1 MNPGWREGRFQRI
14 PPADDLQIRMK
25 NDAAQAGIQDAAAKI
40 RVRLGAVIAGIETAE
55 PPENIRADQQEG
67 SGSRIHRHGHLHI
80 VIGKGVG
87 LIPLA
92 EDAAEAVEHG
102 AQHGTDGKLPAGEE
116 QFLAL
121 LGEKAGREDGDVG
134 MGIHIHDHLAQ
145 EARMKGYIRIQQEMI
160 AALEMGQDRVMRAG
174 KAHVLLLGQNN
185 QPREGP
191 FQPLRR
197 HLLRRVVAEKDGHL
211 QIRILNAAEGV
222 IHLVPAAA
230 YYKTGGK
237 DRRHEEE
244 PPFPA
249 VSVIC
254 SPYFTGKRGLCKGK
268 RRLWK
273 ESHWQKALFDDILGR
288 YGGKAA
294 DLKGKKVLKLSKFA
308 VFVDLENCGAK
319 VPTLK
324 SILEK
329 VKIRGD
335 ILLGKVY
342 GYTDKFDDLKEVL
355 LSNTFTVVP
364 SLRYGISQKN
374 NADIQLVID
383 ALQVAYENE
392 LIDSFCIV
400 SGDSDY
406 VPLVGR
412 LKSMGKFVLGIS
424 RSEAASNIFINA
436 CNEFQ
441 FLESV
446 GKRNVEKPRKQ
457 KTGITNEEM
466 ADESELNKLLTTV
479 LEEQTDRDE
488 IYASELKGT
497 LLRLRPDFNEKAYG
511 CATFYKLLMKLAN
524 RFGDLRVHNDN
535 FDVMVG
541 LSNSGDNTEAIP
553 QLTRE
558 NWKEAFA
565 AQIKA
570 YKEGGFERVN
580 PSILKADI
588 ITAYPDFNERAIGF
602 KRFSDV
608 MKQLEKDGL
617 VIVEMDEQNT
627 MLIKLL

>member
-1 MNPGWREGRFQRI
+1 M
-14 PPADDLQIRMK
+14 
-25 NDAAQAGIQDAAAKI
+25 
-40 RVRLGAVIAGIETAE
+40 
-55 PPENIRADQQEG
+55 
-67 SGSRIHRHGHLHI
+67 
-80 VIGKGVG
+80 
-87 LIPLA
+87 
-92 EDAAEAVEHG
+92 
-102 AQHGTDGKLPAGEE
+102 
-116 QFLAL
+116 
-121 LGEKAGREDGDVG
+121 
-134 MGIHIHDHLAQ
+134 
-145 EARMKGYIRIQQEMI
+145 
-160 AALEMGQDRVMRAG
+160 
-174 KAHVLLLGQNN
+174 
-185 QPREGP
+185 
-191 FQPLRR
+191 
-197 HLLRRVVAEKDGHL
+197 
-211 QIRILNAAEGV
+211 
-222 IHLVPAAA
+222 
-230 YYKTGGK
+230 
-237 DRRHEEE
+237 
-244 PPFPA
+244 
-249 VSVIC
+249 
-254 SPYFTGKRGLCKGK
+254 
-268 RRLWK
+268 
-273 ESHWQKALFDDILGR
+273 
-288 YGGKAA
+288 
-294 DLKGKKVLKLSKFA
+294 
-308 VFVDLENCGAK
+308 DLENCGAK
-319 VPTLK
+319 VATLN

-342 GYTDKFDDLKEVL
+342 GYTDKFDSLKEVL

-383 ALQVAYENE
+383 ALEVAYKND

-406 VPLVGR
+406 TPLVGR

-457 KTGITNEEM
+457 KTSASTEEG

-479 LEEQTDRDE
+479 LEEQDQDE
-488 IYASELKGT
+488 MYASELKET

-511 CATFYKLLMKLAN
+511 CATFYKLLIKLAN
-524 RFGDLRVHNDN
+524 RFGDLRVRNVN
-535 FDVMVG
+535 YNVMVG
-541 LSNSGDNTEAIP
+541 LTNAVDNGETIP

-565 AQIKA
+565 AQIRA
-570 YKEGGFERVN
+570 YKEGGFDRVN

-588 ITAYPDFNERAIGF
+588 LTAYPDFTERAIGF

-617 VIVEMDEQNT
+617 VVVEMDEQKT